1 MCNWNI
7 DGIAGSAAMTT
18 LQLPY
23 LSLPL
28 CSYLSRSHC
37 LHCLVISVTNERIKN
52 TLRRHRMTLAFPRA
66 QKNENSRKKKEKLL
80 LLLVMKNATTV
91 CVCLSL
97 AKKKPV

>member
-18 LQLPY
+18 LQLLS

-66 QKNENSRKKKEKLL
+66 QKNENSRKKRKAAAAVGNEKCNNSL
-80 LLLVMKNATTV
+80 
-91 CVCLSL
+91 CLFE
-97 AKKKPV
+97 PG